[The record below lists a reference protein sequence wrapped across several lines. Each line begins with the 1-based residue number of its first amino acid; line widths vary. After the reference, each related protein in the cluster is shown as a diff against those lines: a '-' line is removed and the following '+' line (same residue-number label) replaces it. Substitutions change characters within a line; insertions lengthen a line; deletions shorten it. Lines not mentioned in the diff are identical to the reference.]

1 MSERSS
7 MVSMLAVFV
16 VAVVGLG
23 QPSAPPPETSEA
35 PPQAEVQALA
45 NLLYYL
51 LILVVVFLFGS
62 YAVLRASRR
71 FRNSLSTRDRSA
83 SDSSDVWAMHKA
95 PEELEIEQEDD
106 APEDPGGGEGHD

>member
-1 MSERSS
+1 

-16 VAVVGLG
+16 SAVVGLD
-23 QPSAPPPETSEA
+23 QPSSPLPEASEA
-35 PPQAEVQALA
+35 SPQAEVHALA

-71 FRNSLSTRDRSA
+71 FRNSLTTRDRFP

-95 PEELEIEQEDD
+95 PEELEIEEDDD
-106 APEDPGGGEGHD
+106 APGDPEGDEGRH